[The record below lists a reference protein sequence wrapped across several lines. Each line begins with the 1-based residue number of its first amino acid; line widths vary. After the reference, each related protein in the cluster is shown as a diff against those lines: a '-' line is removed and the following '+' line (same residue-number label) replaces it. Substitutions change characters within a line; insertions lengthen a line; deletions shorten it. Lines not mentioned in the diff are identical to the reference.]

1 MRERLRTR
9 ETPARLEESA
19 RARHAIV
26 REPAAPDVHIHI
38 NRIELTALTAPTPTR
53 RGSGSQPHKP
63 MSLDEYL
70 QQRKR
75 RTP

>member
-1 MRERLRTR
+1 MRARLRTG

-19 RARHAIV
+19 RVPHAIV

-38 NRIELTALTAPTPTR
+38 NRVELSALTAPAPTR
-53 RGSGSQPHKP
+53 RASGSQPHKP